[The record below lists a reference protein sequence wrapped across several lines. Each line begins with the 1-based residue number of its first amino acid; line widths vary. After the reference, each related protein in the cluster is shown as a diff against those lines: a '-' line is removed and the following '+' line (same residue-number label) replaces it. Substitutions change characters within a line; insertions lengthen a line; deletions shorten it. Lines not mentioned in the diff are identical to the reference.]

1 MYLEV
6 LGLAFHESCESYMGT
21 NQGAYGYKSRSIW
34 VQIKEYMGT
43 NQGVYGYKGLYR
55 RIPLRGI

>member
-1 MYLEV
+1 MS
-6 LGLAFHESCESYMGT
+6 LARVIWVQIKEHMDT
-21 NQGAYGYKSRSIW
+21 NQGVYGYKSRSIW

-43 NQGVYGYKGLYR
+43 NQGVYGYKCLYR

>member
-1 MYLEV
+1 MS
-6 LGLAFHESCESYMGT
+6 LARVIWVQIKEYMGT
-21 NQGAYGYKSRSIW
+21 NQGVYGYKSRSIW

-55 RIPLRGI
+55 RIPLKGI